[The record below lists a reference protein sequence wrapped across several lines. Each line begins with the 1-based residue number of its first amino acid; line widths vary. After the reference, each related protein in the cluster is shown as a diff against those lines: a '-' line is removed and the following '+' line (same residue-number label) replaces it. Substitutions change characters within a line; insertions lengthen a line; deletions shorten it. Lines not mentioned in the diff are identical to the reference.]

1 MFKKTQQTSN
11 NNNLFF
17 LLCCEKRQQVVMS
30 VVYLGESE
38 CCKKREVRG
47 MLWAV
52 LKLKITVLLE
62 CILPQSSVYH

>member
-1 MFKKTQQTSN
+1 
-11 NNNLFF
+11 
-17 LLCCEKRQQVVMS
+17 MS

-62 CILPQSSVYH
+62 CILPQSSVYR